1 MAPTHPTPP
10 PPETAGPETAVADPV
25 LEARSVS
32 KRFPGVVALD
42 DVSFALRAGEV
53 HALVGENG
61 AGKSTLIKVLTG
73 VYRSDEGEVRV
84 SGEPVRFSRPFEAQ
98 QAGIST
104 IYQEVNLVPLMSV
117 ARNIFLGRE
126 PKNRLG
132 LIDFSRMNRETT
144 ELLDG
149 FGVRVDP
156 KRPLH
161 TLGIGTQQM
170 VALARA
176 VSVQARVVIMDEPT
190 SSLEPREVETLFR
203 VIENLRGQGIA
214 VLYVS
219 HRMDE
224 LYRVC
229 DRVTVLRDG
238 RHIHTGELAPLERM
252 RLVSMMLGRDM
263 AEVRRDGLTGFAT
276 EGHDAARTPV
286 LTATGLDRRHEL
298 HDISLELYAGE
309 VLGLGGLLGSGRSET
324 AKALTGALPLDGG
337 EITVDGKRV
346 GRPTPA
352 AAIRAGI
359 SMLPE
364 DRKAEGI
371 VPGLSVRE
379 NIVLAAMPRLSR
391 AGIVSR
397 AQQDRIVEIFMKR
410 LRIKASGPEQKVGE
424 LSGGNQQKVLLAR
437 WLCLEPKVL
446 LLDEPTRG
454 IDVGAK
460 AEVQSL
466 IDELAREGL
475 AVLLISSDIEE
486 LIEGADRIVVLR
498 GGAVAGELCG
508 DEVDE
513 SRLLE
518 VLADHTPSPV
528 LADHTPSPVLADHS
542 PGPVPAG
549 RAPGTAPADPTP
561 GSAPADRTPDAVPG
575 DHPPRPGGKAPAGQE
590 DPR

>member
-1 MAPTHPTPP
+1 MAPPEAATPG
-10 PPETAGPETAVADPV
+10 AGPPV
-25 LEARSVS
+25 LQALGVG

-42 DVSFALRAGEV
+42 DVSFGLRAGEV

-73 VYRSDEGEVRV
+73 VHRPDAGELRLA
-84 SGEPVRFSRPFEAQ
+84 GEPVRFQRPFEAQ

-126 PKNRLG
+126 PRNRLR
-132 LIDFSRMNRETT
+132 LIDFPRMNREAAD
-144 ELLDG
+144 LLDG

-156 KRPLH
+156 RRPLH
-161 TLGIGTQQM
+161 TLGLGTQQM

-176 VSVQARVVIMDEPT
+176 VSVQARVVVMDEPT

-203 VIENLRGQGIA
+203 VIEELRARDVA
-214 VLYVS
+214 VVYVS

-224 LYRVC
+224 LYRIC

-238 RHIHTGELAPLERM
+238 RHIHTGPLEGLERM

-263 AEVRRDGLTGFAT
+263 AEVRRDGVTGFAAD
-276 EGHDAARTPV
+276 GHDAARTPV
-286 LTATGLDRRHEL
+286 LTADGLTRRHQLDGVSLAL
-298 HDISLELYAGE
+298 HAGE

-324 AKALTGALPLDGG
+324 AKALAGGLALDSG
-337 EITVDGKRV
+337 EVTVAGKVLR
-346 GRPTPA
+346 RITPA
-352 AAIRAGI
+352 AAIDAGI

-379 NIVLAAMPRLSR
+379 NIVLAALPRLSR

-397 AQQDRIVEIFMKR
+397 ARQDRVVEIFMKR
-410 LRIKASGPEQKVGE
+410 LRIKASSPEQKVGE

-437 WLCLEPKVL
+437 WLCLEPRVL

-460 AEVQSL
+460 AEVQGL
-466 IDELAREGL
+466 IDELAGRGSPCC
-475 AVLLISSDIEE
+475 SSPPT
-486 LIEGADRIVVLR
+486 
-498 GGAVAGELCG
+498 
-508 DEVDE
+508 
-513 SRLLE
+513 SR
-518 VLADHTPSPV
+518 S
-528 LADHTPSPVLADHS
+528 
-542 PGPVPAG
+542 
-549 RAPGTAPADPTP
+549 
-561 GSAPADRTPDAVPG
+561 
-575 DHPPRPGGKAPAGQE
+575 
-590 DPR
+590 